1 MNTSIIKKRRKDIAL
16 TQQEVAEKA
25 GISRSYYAM
34 IEAGQRQPTLK
45 TWLRIGDAINLNK
58 IEIFELIISSEEQNN
73 EQRHS

>member
-34 IEAGQRQPTLK
+34 IEAGYRQPTLK

-58 IEIFELIISSEEQNN
+58 IEIFELITSEEQTN
-73 EQRHS
+73 E

>member
-1 MNTSIIKKRRKDIAL
+1 MKRTSIIERRKDIAL

-34 IEAGQRQPTLK
+34 IESGYKQPTLK

-73 EQRHS
+73 EQ